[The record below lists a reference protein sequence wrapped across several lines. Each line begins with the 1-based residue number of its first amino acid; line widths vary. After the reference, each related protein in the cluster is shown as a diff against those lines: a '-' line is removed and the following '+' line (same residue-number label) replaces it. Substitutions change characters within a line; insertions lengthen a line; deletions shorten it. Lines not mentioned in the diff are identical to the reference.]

1 MPSPIAS
8 ASKEHQ
14 GNVLLRLAQKMLNSF
29 YSGANTFI
37 FHTNKKSSYVII
49 TGFEFKYE
57 VTFDNF

>member
-8 ASKEHQ
+8 ASKERQ

-29 YSGANTFI
+29 YSGANTF
-37 FHTNKKSSYVII
+37 KQSSCVII
-49 TGFEFKYE
+49 TGFEFKYY

>member
-37 FHTNKKSSYVII
+37 FHTNKQSSSVII
-49 TGFEFKYE
+49 TGFEFKY
-57 VTFDNF
+57 